1 MVDTRQLEIDQRQN
15 RRTSNGRIHRSLLE
29 TSVQMKNRL
38 KIVAATSFFFLAVI
52 AIQTAQAADTS
63 NNTPEPN
70 LLAATQVADSTE
82 ATPATSPAAA
92 GSANAERVVVTG
104 GELVESRLQISLEK
118 GTSTYTMTDQQ
129 IDTVAEG
136 ENTSFN
142 KVLTRVPGV
151 SGDTYGAIHFR
162 NEDPYYRYYINGTLL
177 PAGINGFSQ
186 DIFTRSVASL
196 TTMVGALSAQYPEGN
211 YGLMDIRIKTG
222 ADLDGGTATF
232 YGGSY
237 TTLQPSFSFG
247 ASSKGT
253 DVYFSGSYLHDALG
267 LENPTPH
274 TSAIH
279 DDTDQYRGVAYL
291 SHQLENSGRLSLIFS
306 GTSADYEIP
315 NTPGQVPGFDFS
327 QTNLAGAHMNSSK
340 LGETQNEQTYWGIIA
355 YQQTVDDFS
364 FQISQVNRW
373 STVTF
378 EPDIKGDLFFDGV
391 AARVHEF
398 ILINGVQADLSYQ
411 WGDAHAVRA
420 GIVADT
426 QRAGANNNSFVY
438 IIDPVTGNPLGNPIE
453 IDDEHSKRAY
463 DYGIYLQD
471 QWHLSEKL
479 TLNYGLRF
487 EGVQAYT
494 HDNAVCPRLNIVYQ
508 VNQDT
513 TLHAGYARYFDPP
526 QLLNISPE
534 TVRRFDGTTNASDQ
548 DTNDPVKVE
557 KSHYFDVGMNR
568 EIIQGFKAGLDAYY
582 KIAKD
587 QIDDGQFGAANIS
600 SPYNYREASM
610 YGAELSADYVT
621 GPLSAFLNFSVADSW
636 AKGIVSSQFE
646 FDADELAR
654 INRESVRFDQQQ
666 FYTASAGVVYR
677 WMNFVFHLDALYG
690 DGIRAGFL
698 NKSKLQS
705 YYPVNLGLE
714 QHFKLHSG
722 GDLAIRFDVTNL
734 FDQVYVLND
743 GTGIGEGAVKYGHR
757 RALYGGISY
766 SF

>member
-1 MVDTRQLEIDQRQN
+1 MHIRATGVFCCILALAPPTVLTQISDHDA
-15 RRTSNGRIHRSLLE
+15 S
-29 TSVQMKNRL
+29 SV
-38 KIVAATSFFFLAVI
+38 SF
-52 AIQTAQAADTS
+52 
-63 NNTPEPN
+63 
-70 LLAATQVADSTE
+70 E

-92 GSANAERVVVTG
+92 GSATEEPVVVTG
-104 GELVESRLQISLEK
+104 SELEESRVQISLDA

-129 IDTVAEG
+129 INTIAQG

-142 KVLTRVPGV
+142 SVLTRVPGV

-177 PAGINGFSQ
+177 PGGINGFSQ

-196 TTMVGALSAQYPEGN
+196 TTMVGALSAQHPEGN
-211 YGLMDIRIKTG
+211 YGLVDIRTKTG
-222 ADLDGGTATF
+222 ESLSGGTATF

-247 ASSKGT
+247 ASSQGT
-253 DVYFSGSYLHDALG
+253 DVYFSGSYLHNALG
-267 LENPTPH
+267 LENPTSQ

-291 SHQLENSGRLSLIFS
+291 SHQFQNSGRLSLFFS
-306 GTSADYEIP
+306 AAYQDYEIP

-327 QTNLAGAHMNSSK
+327 QTNLAGVHINSSK
-340 LGETQNEQTYWGIIA
+340 LNETQNEQTYWGVIA
-355 YQQTVDDFS
+355 YQQTVGDLS
-364 FQISQVNRW
+364 FQLSQVNRW

-378 EPDIKGDLFFDGV
+378 NPDISGDLFFNGV

-398 ILINGVQADLSYQ
+398 IMTNGIQADVSYQ
-411 WGDAHAVRA
+411 WGDAHTVRA
-420 GIVADT
+420 GLMADT
-426 QRAGANNNSFVY
+426 SRAGANNNSFVY
-438 IIDPVTGNPLGNPIE
+438 AIDPVSGNPVGNPIE

-463 DYGIYLQD
+463 DYGVYLQD
-471 QWHLSEKL
+471 QWQLTEKL

-487 EGVQAYT
+487 EGVEAYT
-494 HDNAVCPRLNIVYQ
+494 HDNALCPRLNIVYQ
-508 VNQDT
+508 LDKDT
-513 TLHAGYARYFDPP
+513 AFHAGYARYFDPP
-526 QLLNISPE
+526 QLLNVSTG

-557 KSHYFDVGMNR
+557 KSHYFDIGMDR
-568 EIIQGFKAGLDAYY
+568 KITRGFKIGLDGYY

-600 SPYNYREASM
+600 SPYNYREGSM
-610 YGAELSADYVT
+610 YGAELSADYVR
-621 GPLSAFLNFSVADSW
+621 GPLSAFLNFSASDSW
-636 AKGIVSSQFE
+636 GKGIVSSQFE
-646 FDADELAR
+646 FDADELAG

-666 FYTASAGVVYR
+666 FYTGSAGVAYR
-677 WMNFVFHLDALYG
+677 WMDTVFHVDALYG

-698 NKSKLQS
+698 NKKSLPA
-705 YYPVNLGLE
+705 YYPVNLGV
-714 QHFKLHSG
+714 QHHFKLHSR
-722 GDLAIRFDVTNL
+722 GDLAIRFDVLNL

-757 RALYGGISY
+757 RAFYGGISY